1 MDGMR
6 PLNGEGT
13 VFWRFHFPKHLIGSG
28 ITDDEVLLEGK
39 GEHARDQNDQKQE
52 GEKADSTPPFP

>member
-13 VFWRFHFPKHLIGSG
+13 VFWRFHFPKQLIGSG

-39 GEHARDQNDQKQE
+39 GEHARDQND
-52 GEKADSTPPFP
+52 